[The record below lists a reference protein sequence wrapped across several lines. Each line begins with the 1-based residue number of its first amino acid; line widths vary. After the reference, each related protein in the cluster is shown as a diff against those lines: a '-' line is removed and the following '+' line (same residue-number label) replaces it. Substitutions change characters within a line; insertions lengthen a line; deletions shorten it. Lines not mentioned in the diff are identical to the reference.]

1 MSLKVD
7 LELVEKYNRPGPRY
21 TSYPTAP
28 HFSSEVTDED
38 WARTIRENNLNADKD
53 LSLYLHLPFCDTL
66 CYFCGCT
73 TIITRDRDR
82 IETYLDHLI
91 QELELFAKMIN
102 PNRKV
107 VQQHFGG
114 GTPTYLEPDQIR
126 RLGSRIQELFPRAA
140 DAEIGCEID
149 PRGLTREHL
158 VALWEVGFNR
168 SSIGVQDFNPQVQK
182 AVNRLNS
189 ESMLRRIVDWHNE
202 LGFESLNLDL
212 IYGLPFQTPKSFE
225 KTLKAILTFNPDR
238 LAVFSYAHVPWMKP
252 NQRLIKETDLPSPD
266 VKLAMLKMIIE
277 TLTDSGYVY
286 IGMDHF
292 AKVDDELAIAQREK
306 TLQRNFQGY
315 STKAGIDIYAFG
327 MSSISQV
334 DSIYA
339 QNTKDI
345 NLYQDRVKVGALPI
359 EKGYI
364 LTEEDVIRRTV
375 IMRLMCD
382 LEIDFQNMSRNL
394 NLDFKTHFGEELN
407 SLGEFQKDG
416 LLELDSYRLKVT
428 DKGRLFIRNIA
439 MTFDAYL
446 GEGEGR
452 FSKTI

>member
-7 LELVEKYNRPGPRY
+7 LELVTKYNRPGPRY

-28 HFSSEVTDED
+28 HFSPEVKETD
-38 WARTIRENNLNADKD
+38 WSKAIVANNLSDERD

-73 TIITRDRDR
+73 NIITRNKDHV
-82 IETYLDHLI
+82 ETYLNHLL
-91 QELELFAKMIN
+91 QELELFGKLMN
-102 PNRKV
+102 PDRKV

-126 RLGSRIQELFPRAA
+126 RLGGRLQELFPHAA

-158 VALWEVGFNR
+158 VALREVGFNR
-168 SSIGVQDFNPQVQK
+168 NSIGVQDFTPQVQK
-182 AVNRLNS
+182 AVNRINS
-189 ESMLRRIVDWHNE
+189 ESMLREIVGWHNE

-212 IYGLPFQTPKSFE
+212 IYGLPFQTPESFE

-252 NQRLIKETDLPSPD
+252 NQKLIKETDLPSPD
-266 VKLAMLKMIIE
+266 LKLAMLKMIIE

-315 STKAGIDIYAFG
+315 STKAGVDIYAFG

-345 NLYQDRVKVGALPI
+345 NLYQDQIKAGTLPI

-364 LTEEDVIRRTV
+364 LTDEDIIRRNV
-375 IMRLMCD
+375 IMRMMCD
-382 LEIDFQNMSRNL
+382 LEIDFKNMSRNL
-394 NLDFKTHFGEELN
+394 NLDFKIHFGAELSN
-407 SLGEFQKDG
+407 LDEFQQDG
-416 LLELDSYRLKVT
+416 LIELDSHRLKVT

>member
-7 LELVEKYNRPGPRY
+7 LELVSKYNRPGPRY

-28 HFSSEVTDED
+28 HFSSEVKAED
-38 WARTIRENNLNADKD
+38 WSKAIAVNNASAERD

-73 TIITRDRDR
+73 TIITRNKDHV
-82 IETYLDHLI
+82 ETYLSHLL
-91 QELELFAKMIN
+91 QELELFGKMMN
-102 PNRKV
+102 PDRKV

-126 RLGSRIQELFPRAA
+126 RLGGRLQELFPRAA

-158 VALWEVGFNR
+158 VALREVGFNR
-168 SSIGVQDFNPQVQK
+168 SSIGVQDFNPRVQK

-189 ESMLRRIVDWHNE
+189 ESMLREIVDWHND

-212 IYGLPFQTPKSFE
+212 IYGLPFQTPESFE
-225 KTLKAILTFNPDR
+225 KTLQTILSFNPDR

-252 NQRLIKETDLPSPD
+252 NQKLIKETDLPSPD

-277 TLTDSGYVY
+277 TLTASGYVY

-292 AKVDDELAIAQREK
+292 AKANDELAIAQREK

-315 STKAGIDIYAFG
+315 STKAGVDIYAFG

-345 NLYQDRVKVGALPI
+345 NLYQDHIKAGTLPI

-364 LTEEDVIRRTV
+364 LTEEDVLRRNV

-382 LEIDFQNMSRNL
+382 LEIDFKNMSRSL
-394 NLDFKTHFGEELN
+394 NLDFKTHFEKELSN
-407 SLGEFQKDG
+407 LDEFQQDG
-416 LLELDSYRLKVT
+416 LIEVDTQRLKVT

>member
-7 LELVEKYNRPGPRY
+7 LDLVTKYNRPGPRY

-28 HFSSEVTDED
+28 HFSPEVTAQD
-38 WARTIRENNLNADKD
+38 WDQAIEKNNISAERD

-73 TIITRDRDR
+73 NIITRNP
-82 IETYLDHLI
+82 EHVEKYLQHLHR
-91 QELELFAKMIN
+91 ELEMFADKMN
-102 PNRKV
+102 PDRKV

-126 RLGSRIQELFPRAA
+126 RLGEKLQVLFPRAA

-149 PRGLTREHL
+149 PRGLTKEHL
-158 VALWEVGFNR
+158 KALREVGFNR
-168 SSIGVQDFNPQVQK
+168 SSIGVQDFNPQVQQ
-182 AVNRLNS
+182 AVNRINS
-189 ESMLRRIVDWHNE
+189 ESMLREIVGWHDE
-202 LGFESLNLDL
+202 LGFSSLNLDL

-225 KTLKAILTFNPDR
+225 KTLQTILSFKPDR

-252 NQRLIKETDLPSPD
+252 NQKLIKESDLPTPE
-266 VKLAMLKMIIE
+266 VKLEMLKMIIE
-277 TLTDSGYVY
+277 TLTSSGYVY

-292 AKVDDELAIAQREK
+292 ARVNDELAIAQREK

-315 STKAGIDIYAFG
+315 STKAGVDIYAFG

-334 DSIYA
+334 DQIYA

-345 NLYQDRVKVGALPI
+345 NQYYEHISKGELPL

-364 LTEEDVIRRTV
+364 LTAEDSLRRTV

-382 LEIDFQNMSRNL
+382 LELNYDKMGSQLDLDFRSHFAKELTNL
-394 NLDFKTHFGEELN
+394 NEFEQDELILLN
-407 SLGEFQKDG
+407 ETG
-416 LLELDSYRLKVT
+416 LTVT
-428 DKGRLFIRNIA
+428 DEGRLFIRNIA

>member
-1 MSLKVD
+1 
-7 LELVEKYNRPGPRY
+7 
-21 TSYPTAP
+21 
-28 HFSSEVTDED
+28 
-38 WARTIRENNLNADKD
+38 
-53 LSLYLHLPFCDTL
+53 
-66 CYFCGCT
+66 
-73 TIITRDRDR
+73 
-82 IETYLDHLI
+82 
-91 QELELFAKMIN
+91 
-102 PNRKV
+102 
-107 VQQHFGG
+107 
-114 GTPTYLEPDQIR
+114 
-126 RLGSRIQELFPRAA
+126 
-140 DAEIGCEID
+140 
-149 PRGLTREHL
+149 
-158 VALWEVGFNR
+158 
-168 SSIGVQDFNPQVQK
+168 
-182 AVNRLNS
+182 
-189 ESMLRRIVDWHNE
+189 
-202 LGFESLNLDL
+202 
-212 IYGLPFQTPKSFE
+212 FQTPESFE

-252 NQRLIKETDLPSPD
+252 NQKLIKETDLPSPD
-266 VKLAMLKMIIE
+266 LKLAMLKMIIE

-315 STKAGIDIYAFG
+315 STKAGVDIYAFG

-345 NLYQDRVKVGALPI
+345 NLYQDQIKAGTLPI

-364 LTEEDVIRRTV
+364 LTDEDIIRRNV
-375 IMRLMCD
+375 IMRMMCD
-382 LEIDFQNMSRNL
+382 LEIDFKNMSRNL
-394 NLDFKTHFGEELN
+394 NLDFKIHFGAELSN
-407 SLGEFQKDG
+407 LDEFQQDG
-416 LLELDSYRLKVT
+416 LIELDSHRLKVT

>member
-7 LELVEKYNRPGPRY
+7 LELVSKYNRPGPRY

-28 HFSSEVTDED
+28 HFSPEVKAGD
-38 WARTIRENNLNADKD
+38 WSRVITANNLSADRD

-73 TIITRDRDR
+73 TVITRNKAHV
-82 IETYLDHLI
+82 ETYLDHLI
-91 QELELFAKMIN
+91 LELELFGKMMN
-102 PNRKV
+102 PDRKV

-126 RLGSRIQELFPRAA
+126 RLGGRLQELFPHSA

-158 VALWEVGFNR
+158 VALREVGFNR
-168 SSIGVQDFNPQVQK
+168 NSIGVQDFNPQVQK
-182 AVNRLNS
+182 AVNRINS
-189 ESMLRRIVDWHNE
+189 ESMLREIVGWHNE

-212 IYGLPFQTPKSFE
+212 IYGLPFQTPESFE

-252 NQRLIKETDLPSPD
+252 NQKLIKEADLPSPD

-292 AKVDDELAIAQREK
+292 AKIDDELAIAQREK

-315 STKAGIDIYAFG
+315 STKAGVDIYAFG

-345 NLYQDRVKVGALPI
+345 NLYQDHIKAGTLPI

-364 LTEEDVIRRTV
+364 LTEEDVIRRNV

-382 LEIDFQNMSRNL
+382 LEIDFKNMGRSL
-394 NLDFKTHFGEELN
+394 NLDFTTHFEKELSN
-407 SLGEFQKDG
+407 LDEFQQD
-416 LLELDSYRLKVT
+416 ELIKLDTNRLTVT

>member
-7 LELVEKYNRPGPRY
+7 LELVAKYNRPGPRY

-28 HFSSEVTDED
+28 HFNEEVTEQD
-38 WARTIRENNLNADKD
+38 WKQAIENNNLTADKD

-73 TIITRDRDR
+73 TVITRNRDH
-82 IETYLDHLI
+82 IETYLNHLI
-91 QELELFAKMIN
+91 QELESFGKMIN
-102 PNRKV
+102 PGRKV

-126 RLGSRIQELFPRAA
+126 RLGNRLQELFPHAA

-158 VALWEVGFNR
+158 VALREVGFNR
-168 SSIGVQDFNPQVQK
+168 TSIGVQDFNPQVQK
-182 AVNRLNS
+182 AVNRINS
-189 ESMLRRIVDWHNE
+189 ESMLRGIVDWHGE

-225 KTLKAILTFNPDR
+225 KTLKTILTFNPDR

-252 NQRLIKETDLPSPD
+252 HQKLIREADLPGPE

-315 STKAGIDIYAFG
+315 STKAGVDIYAFG

-339 QNTKDI
+339 QSTKDI
-345 NLYQDRVKVGALPI
+345 SKYQELIEAGTLPI

-364 LTEEDVIRRTV
+364 LNEEDVIRRNV

-382 LEIDFQNMSRNL
+382 LELDYKQMSHSL
-394 NLDFKTHFGEELN
+394 KLDFKTHFETELSN
-407 SLGEFQKDG
+407 LDEFEQD
-416 LLELDSYRLKVT
+416 ELIQLDTRRLKVT